1 MAKMFYDASR
11 AVDILAA
18 QEDVDPRRLGAIGHS
33 LGGKEALYLA
43 AFDERVRATVSSE
56 PGIALKFSNWD
67 APWYLGDEIKKP
79 GFSLDHVQVL
89 AQCAP
94 RAFLLIAGNSADGDL
109 SWPSIAEVM
118 PVWKLAG
125 GSDRVG
131 LFNHRQGHAFPPVA
145 QSHADEWLDWFLHDQ
160 NLAVRGKS

>member
-1 MAKMFYDASR
+1 
-11 AVDILAA
+11 
-18 QEDVDPRRLGAIGHS
+18 
-33 LGGKEALYLA
+33 
-43 AFDERVRATVSSE
+43 
-56 PGIALKFSNWD
+56 
-67 APWYLGDEIKKP
+67 
-79 GFSLDHVQVL
+79 VL